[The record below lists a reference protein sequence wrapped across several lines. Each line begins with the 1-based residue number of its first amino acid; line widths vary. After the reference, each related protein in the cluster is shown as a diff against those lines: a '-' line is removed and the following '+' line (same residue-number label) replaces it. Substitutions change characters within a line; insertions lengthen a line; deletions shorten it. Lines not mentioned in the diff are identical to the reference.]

1 MNQIRITQLLVFLIF
16 QFAATAQALTFSEC
30 NALAAKLN
38 KQFPSRVDSSTT
50 VLSTRCEGINPIYLV
65 YEMKVDAP
73 SSRFTASHATSL
85 RNGQID
91 SWCSTS
97 DLLKL
102 LKLVGIR
109 YVYTN
114 SSSRQIGETSFT
126 INDCKPLNLPPFSSK
141 YDTKNHPKAK
151 GIWATVRYPQ
161 GWVAKEGERPNIVQ
175 KFTGDYKG
183 LFVMLALQITDAGA
197 PVEKECAETSASAFG
212 RDMVD
217 GEDNLK
223 ILKIKKIKHEE
234 KPAYMY
240 DLQSNIERAGLA
252 TSTTSRVMSVC
263 YKNTLVSAWCSPMKI
278 DTKNTLIQS
287 NQNDLESIN
296 NLCFQFFNSL
306 VLMDKY

>member
-141 YDTKNHPKAK
+141 YDSKNHPKAK
-151 GIWATVRYPQ
+151 GIWATIRYPQ

-183 LFVMLALQITDAGA
+183 SFVMLALQIQDAGA
-197 PVEKECAETSASAFG
+197 PVEKECKDTSARVF
-212 RDMVD
+212 
-217 GEDNLK
+217 GEDLASDEENLK
-223 ILKIKKIKHEE
+223 ILNIKKIKHEE
-234 KPAYMY
+234 KPAYIY
-240 DLQSNIERAGLA
+240 DMQSVIDRAGMTA
-252 TSTTSRVMSVC
+252 KTAHRVMSVC
-263 YKNTLVSAWCSPMKI
+263 YGNSLISAWCSPMKI
-278 DTKNTLIQS
+278 NNANQS
-287 NQNDLESIN
+287 ISSGPQQLEEISG
-296 NLCFQFFNSL
+296 LCFQFFNSL